1 MKTTAYPTASESQVQ
16 QAYGLAR
23 ERYAALGV
31 DAEAA
36 MKVLAAKAVSMH
48 CWQGDDVGG
57 FEVNESGLTG
67 GIMATGNHPGKAR
80 TPDEL
85 RADAEQAMRLIPGPL
100 RFNLHAIYLES
111 GGTFVER
118 DRIGV
123 EHFQGWIDWAKAKG
137 VGLDFNPTFFSH
149 AKSASGLT
157 LSHADDGIR
166 AFWIE
171 HGRRCR
177 EIAAGMAAAL
187 DDTVVVN
194 FWTPD
199 GMKDLPADR
208 WSPRRRLA
216 EAYDAIFATPG
227 DSRVKDAVE
236 GKLFGIGSEEYVV
249 GSSEFYLGYALSR
262 GKLLCLDM
270 GHYHPTETIH
280 DKLSA
285 VLAFMPEALIH
296 VSRPI
301 RWDSDHVVIMNEDL
315 LSLARELVRGDAL
328 GRVYLATDFF
338 DASINRIGAW
348 TIGIRALQKA
358 LLFALLEPVATLRQ
372 LEAEGRGAEKLAL
385 AEESRSLPHGAVWDY
400 YCLSQG
406 VPVGSAWLNEL
417 TAYERTVLAK
427 RG

>member
-1 MKTTAYPTASESQVQ
+1 MKIAYPTTTDAQIQ
-16 QAYGLAR
+16 QGYELAR

-31 DAEAA
+31 DVDAA
-36 MKVLAAKAVSMH
+36 LKALAGKAVSMH

-57 FEVNESGLTG
+57 FEISEMGLTG

-80 TPDEL
+80 TPEEL
-85 RADAEQAMRLIPGPL
+85 RADAEQAMKLIPGTL
-100 RFNLHAIYLES
+100 RFNLHALYLES
-111 GGTFVER
+111 GGRFVDR
-118 DRIGV
+118 DQIGV
-123 EHFQGWIDWAKAKG
+123 EHFRGWIDWAKAKG

-149 AKSASGLT
+149 PKSASGMT
-157 LSHADDGIR
+157 LSHPDQGIR
-166 AFWIE
+166 NFWIE
-171 HGRRCR
+171 HGRRSR

-187 DDTVVVN
+187 NDTVVNN
-194 FWTPD
+194 FWIPD

-208 WSPRRRLA
+208 WSPRARLI
-216 EAYDAIFATPG
+216 EAYDAIFAKPG
-227 DSRVKDAVE
+227 DARVKDAVE

-249 GSSEFYLGYALSR
+249 GSSEFYLAYALSR
-262 GKLLCLDM
+262 NKLLCLDM

-285 VLAFMPEALIH
+285 VLAFLPEALIH
-296 VSRPI
+296 VSRPV

-315 LSLARELVRGDAL
+315 LNLTREMVRGDAL

-348 TIGIRALQKA
+348 TVGIRSLQKA
-358 LLFALLEPVATLRQ
+358 LLYALLEPVATLRD
-372 LEAEGRGAEKLAL
+372 LEAEGRGAERLAL
-385 AEESRSLPHGAVWDY
+385 VEECRSLPHGAVWDH

-406 VPVGSAWLNEL
+406 VPVGSAWLNDL
-417 TAYERTVLAK
+417 VAYEKQTLVQ